1 MEVEYWC
8 AASWAR
14 VQFSAS
20 ACQSFTGNNCLQCHK
35 VTHSKETSCQEK
47 MEPGPVVWGQAGQGA
62 REAVEAREEASAW
75 GREATVS
82 APIAGIGNL
91 IKGVCPAMI

>member
-1 MEVEYWC
+1 
-8 AASWAR
+8 
-14 VQFSAS
+14 
-20 ACQSFTGNNCLQCHK
+20 
-35 VTHSKETSCQEK
+35 

-62 REAVEAREEASAW
+62 RVAVEAREEASAW